1 MRVFLVIL
9 LVGFAASNPAPQLG
23 DLFSSFTDTLSGDD
37 EPGEVNGDYK
47 AVPYTTIQKFK
58 GYEEREYPSV
68 KWACTELTYTPEIED
83 DEEGE
88 GFNLVKMMQKMMSKS
103 SWKNKPS
110 SKMFMKLFRYISGVN
125 KERKEIPMTVPVLSK
140 RTPRE
145 DGSMTTDMCFYID
158 PENQKN
164 PPEPEDPEVRI
175 YQNKV
180 LRVYVHQ
187 FGGYAMKDSVWV
199 KEAEVFATKLADN
212 NDVDLSSFYTAGYD
226 SPMKF
231 WNRRNEVMFVKK
243 MSDKG
248 ENNVL

>member
-1 MRVFLVIL
+1 M
-9 LVGFAASNPAPQLG
+9 G
-23 DLFSSFTDTLSGDD
+23 
-37 EPGEVNGDYK
+37 
-47 AVPYTTIQKFK
+47 
-58 GYEEREYPSV
+58 
-68 KWACTELTYTPEIED
+68 
-83 DEEGE
+83 
-88 GFNLVKMMQKMMSKS
+88 
-103 SWKNKPS
+103 
-110 SKMFMKLFRYISGVN
+110 KLFRYISGVN

-158 PENQKN
+158 
-164 PPEPEDPEVRI
+164 PEDPEVRI

-243 MSDKG
+243 MSDQG
-248 ENNVL
+248 ERNAL

>member
-1 MRVFLVIL
+1 MGSSTKQSNKSTQKRGIMRVFIVIL
-9 LVGFAASNPAPQLG
+9 LVGVAASNPAPQLG
-23 DLFSSFTDTLSGDD
+23 DLFSSFTDALSGDD

-68 KWACTELTYTPEIED
+68 KWACTELTYTPEID
-83 DEEGE
+83 DEEEGE

-103 SWKNKPS
+103 S
-110 SKMFMKLFRYISGVN
+110 
-125 KERKEIPMTVPVLSK
+125 
-140 RTPRE
+140 PRE

-164 PPEPEDPEVRI
+164 PPGPEDPEVRI

-226 SPMKF
+226 SSMKF

-243 MSDKG
+243 MSDSG